1 MPRVSARFVIVLLLG
16 LTAASARG
24 DQIVLKNG
32 TQYSGKFLRGDASIV
47 EFRILGRIESFK
59 TAEVDRI
66 VFKEPELQPA
76 PARSVPAEPPRV
88 DNTLPPLRSVPPEP
102 SRSSPAEPPR
112 VESVTLPPLR
122 ETPRADAPSVTYP
135 TGSVLTVRTTSEID
149 TDRNRVGDTFTAT
162 LEDPL
167 QSENQVVVP
176 RGAEVRGRITE
187 SKESGRVSGKSELAL
202 ELVEIVAAGKTYSM
216 RTGEYSE
223 VGSSRGSRAAKTTV
237 GGAALGT
244 IIGAIAGG
252 GKGAAIGAAAGAAA
266 GTGVVLLTKGETLK
280 VPVETVLSFRL
291 QTPLTVAVP

>member
-1 MPRVSARFVIVLLLG
+1 MARVSARFVIVLLVA
-16 LTAASARG
+16 AASARA

-32 TQYSGKFLRGDASIV
+32 AEYSGKFLRGDASIV

-88 DNTLPPLRSVPPEP
+88 ESVRPEP
-102 SRSSPAEPPR
+102 
-112 VESVTLPPLR
+112 R
-122 ETPRADAPSVTYP
+122 ETPLPARETDRADASAVTYP
-135 TGSVLTVRTTSEID
+135 AGTVLTVRTTSEID

-162 LEDPL
+162 LEDAL

-176 RGAEVRGRITE
+176 RGAEVRGKITE

-202 ELVEIVAAGKTYSM
+202 ELAEIVAGGKTYSL

-237 GGAALGT
+237 GGATLGT

-252 GKGAAIGAAAGAAA
+252 GKGAAIGAATGAAA

-291 QTPLTVAVP
+291 QTPLTVPRSPW